1 MTGPVDAQVLKDVVG
16 GGDRRKSLEV
26 IRDRVASE
34 LASAGGRDVAVLAK
48 ELREV
53 IRELDALPGAGMET
67 PLDRIAGSVS
77 DDLEQRRAARR
88 ADATG
93 S

>member
-1 MTGPVDAQVLKDVVG
+1 MTAKRTPALIAVVAG
-16 GGDRRKSLEV
+16 GHRRKSLEV

-34 LASAGGRDVAVLAK
+34 LASAEGRDVAVLAK

-67 PLDRIAGSVS
+67 PLDRIAGRIA
-77 DDLEQRRAARR
+77 DDLAERRTARESGAA
-88 ADATG
+88 G

>member
-1 MTGPVDAQVLKDVVG
+1 MAAVVA
-16 GGDRRKSLEV
+16 GGDRRRSLEV
-26 IRDRVASE
+26 IRDRVAAE
-34 LASAGGRDVAVLAK
+34 LALAEGRDVAVLAK

-53 IRELDALPGAGMET
+53 IRELDSLPGVGMET

-77 DDLEQRRAARR
+77 DDLAKRRAARV
-88 ADATG
+88 ADAAG

>member
-1 MTGPVDAQVLKDVVG
+1 MA
-16 GGDRRKSLEV
+16 
-26 IRDRVASE
+26 I
-34 LASAGGRDVAVLAK
+34 LAK

-53 IRELDALPGAGMET
+53 IRELDSLPDAGMVT
-67 PLDRIAGSVS
+67 PLDRIAGTVS
-77 DDLEQRRAARR
+77 DDLADRRAARR